1 MKLRQVCC
9 DPRIVSVDGARR
21 VKRSAKYDLFFDL
34 LDTERL
40 WLPGHEDLQPL
51 ASREPATFRLRT
63 GPDREPQVQAKLTGI
78 STLVTPRALIPIAGR
93 VTDDFGIADLR
104 LQRRWRGEKDEADTT
119 GTDHLHASAG
129 LPARVTDFETVLD
142 LPGDGFADGGDVLT
156 TRESVMI
163 GLSARTNKVGAE
175 ALQACLAKLGRKSEI
190 VATPEGVLHFKT
202 DCSLLDDETGLST
215 ARLAKSDVFE
225 RFKQVI
231 IPEGEEPAANALRVN
246 DVVMVGSDFP
256 RTIETLDKLGYKV
269 VPMKTT
275 EIGKIDAG
283 LSCMSL
289 RWFDPAPIQS
299 GP

>member
-1 MKLRQVCC
+1 MSQSRPVYQFNNIIVRTPSKSVVNGLRADDRGNPTFEGVKAEHDAYIAAMKDAGVKVTVLPALEAFPDSIFVEDPALVFTEGAILLR
-9 DPRIVSVDGARR
+9 PGAETR
-21 VKRSAKYDLFFDL
+21 VKE
-34 LDTERL
+34 TPEI
-40 WLPGHEDLQPL
+40 
-51 ASREPATFRLRT
+51 EPTLR
-63 GPDREPQVQAKLTGI
+63 AM
-78 STLVTPRALIPIAGR
+78 
-93 VTDDFGIADLR
+93 
-104 LQRRWRGEKDEADTT
+104 
-119 GTDHLHASAG
+119 
-129 LPARVTDFETVLD
+129 FETVLD
-142 LPGDGFADGGDVLT
+142 LPGTGFADGGDVLT

-175 ALQACLAKLGRKSEI
+175 ALQACLTKLGRKSEI

-202 DCSLLDDETGLST
+202 DCSLLDDETVLST
-215 ARLAKSDVFE
+215 ARLAKSGAFE

-256 RTIETLDKLGYKV
+256 RTIEMLDKLGYKV

-289 RWFDPAPIQS
+289 RWFS
-299 GP
+299 NTL